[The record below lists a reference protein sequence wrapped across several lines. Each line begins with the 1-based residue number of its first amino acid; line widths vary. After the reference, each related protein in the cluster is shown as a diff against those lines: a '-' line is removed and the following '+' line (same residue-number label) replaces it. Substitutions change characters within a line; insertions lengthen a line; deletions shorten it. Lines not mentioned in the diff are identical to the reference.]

1 MRIALIV
8 AILTLPFIT
17 RIVSRF
23 LKPKRQF
30 KTTDALIQYLSS
42 AAVDDA
48 RINNQTHLDYSIDSI
63 HKVESILGQLHEKY
77 SKDPNSISVTGLSS
91 AYGAYIGE
99 VIRRSEPNAHW
110 ERDHEVAGEK
120 SYPLTWSGGDSF
132 PMGWCYKRIVDGE
145 EDNVWVKY
153 SIISEG
159 YAKLVGK

>member
-17 RIVSRF
+17 KIISRC

-30 KTTDALIQYLSS
+30 KTTDDLIQYLSS
-42 AAVDDA
+42 GAVDDA
-48 RINNQTHLDYSIDSI
+48 RINHQIHLQYSIDSI
-63 HKVESILGQLHEKY
+63 HQVEALLGQLHEKY
-77 SKDPNSISVTGLSS
+77 LKDPQSIAVNGLSS

-99 VIRRSEPNAHW
+99 VIRRTELGAHW

-120 SYPLTWSGGDSF
+120 SYPLTSGGGASF

-153 SIISEG
+153 SMIKEG
-159 YAKLVGK
+159 YARHVGE